1 MKLLAVQKM
10 ESEVASI
17 PGWLPEILFHDFK
30 HIAGFLSALLLSYLQ
45 PEQRRANRKLNEG
58 EVYER

>member
-1 MKLLAVQKM
+1 M

-30 HIAGFLSALLLSYLQ
+30 HIAGLLSALLLSYLQ